1 MQMHGRAHA
10 VPVLVRRGVENSGF
24 CMQSHAAYAC
34 MAIFLK
40 KTGIFGAFYADFLRV
55 CAACRHMKI

>member
-1 MQMHGRAHA
+1 MQVHEGLQAA
-10 VPVLVRRGVENSGF
+10 PVLVRRGVENSGV
-24 CMQSHAAYAC
+24 CMQNHAAYAC
-34 MAIFLK
+34 MAIFIK